1 MMQDCT
7 STKKGCSLEGLPP
20 THEALLQHIRR
31 AVFQG
36 CYVWGNLGVAM
47 QELPPPEQWGWK
59 LEDKTFH
66 PLWTTLQEAAK
77 FCYELIHCKCKTTDA
92 ASVFKLRCSVQLYMP
107 VMENATEINYY
118 IIT

>member
-1 MMQDCT
+1 MQDCT

-31 AVFQG
+31 AAFQG

-47 QELPPPEQWGWK
+47 QELPPPAQWGWK

-66 PLWTTLQEAAK
+66 PLWTTLPEAAK
-77 FCYELIHCKCKTTDA
+77 FCYELIHCKCKTTCRGHCKCVQ
-92 ASVFKLRCSVQLYMP
+92 ASLQCIALCACNGECNRD
-107 VMENATEINYY
+107 
-118 IIT
+118 